1 MFNNWQNDLIV
12 LRNQMNKFLVYD
24 IHRILKDII
33 CNNMKN
39 KLRLLM
45 I

>member
-24 IHRILKDII
+24 IHRILKDI
-33 CNNMKN
+33 CNIMKN